1 MGEVLT
7 FLLNRQTT
15 TRREIAERTGL
26 SPAAV
31 TKALQPMLGA
41 GLVEESSLPRELGR
55 RAGRPTQQVRIVPGR
70 ITALGVKLT
79 ATELIAVVTDLAGM
93 ITEQVRVPLVSRGPV
108 LDVGQVIDAIASLVG
123 EISGR
128 RRLDQVGIAIS
139 GDVDTDRGLVVL
151 SPLLGWQDVD
161 FADRLAGAV
170 RLPVII
176 DNDIR
181 ALTVAERSFG
191 DAFGIDNFAV
201 VTIGEGIGCGLV
213 IGGRVLRGAFG
224 VAGELGHMI
233 IDAAAAP
240 ATLTADGVPGL
251 GQVEQLISR
260 AGVVRRA
267 GTVTGKAIG
276 TVAELIRLVG
286 DGDARV
292 AELLTTIGRELGLT
306 VANLVN
312 LTGPQRLV
320 ISSEGFD
327 LDAAFG
333 PALDATIRM
342 HAFGQAAQVEIIHRE
357 IPFTEWARGAAVV
370 ALNQR
375 VAQIC

>member
-1 MGEVLT
+1 
-7 FLLNRQTT
+7 
-15 TRREIAERTGL
+15 
-26 SPAAV
+26 
-31 TKALQPMLGA
+31 
-41 GLVEESSLPRELGR
+41 
-55 RAGRPTQQVRIVPGR
+55 
-70 ITALGVKLT
+70 
-79 ATELIAVVTDLAGM
+79 
-93 ITEQVRVPLVSRGPV
+93 V

-267 GTVTGKAIG
+267 GTVTGKAVG